1 MSPTLKTSEG
11 GRIGENGDERAGSA
25 ASGRTG
31 AGSCQRVDARGSGR
45 ADGAE
50 LPANQAAVEAYRKY
64 GSAGLV
70 HGSAGR
76 RSNRA
81 KPQKLRAKVLR
92 LIRSQYSGEPSERFG
107 PTLAAEHL
115 ASEKGI
121 EIGAGTLRPWM
132 LAAGLWSRERKVRA
146 HRNRRARREH
156 FGELVQMDGSFHQW
170 LEERGP
176 RGCLMNL
183 VDDATGTTLCR
194 MGEQETI
201 WAAVGIQIIAARSP
215 QAKGRVERN
224 HGTHQDRL
232 VKKLRRKKITTH
244 AEVNRYLEEE
254 YCDEHNR
261 RFAVEAR
268 SEVDYHLPAPGGRK
282 LREIFRLEDGAGAGQ
297 RLGGA
302 VPQPVLSVH
311 VVSVKIHFHQVYFH
325 QKILVI

>member
-1 MSPTLKTSEG
+1 MS
-11 GRIGENGDERAGSA
+11 EREV
-25 ASGRTG
+25 R
-31 AGSCQRVDARGSGR
+31 R
-45 ADGAE
+45 
-50 LPANQAAVEAYRKY
+50 AAVLAQVAAKEWTLGEAAERMELSYRQTKRLWKRYRKH
-64 GSAGLV
+64 GAAGLV

-81 KPQKLRAKVLR
+81 KPQKLRAKVLG
-92 LIRSQYSGEPSERFG
+92 LIRAQYSGEPGERFG

-121 EIGAGTLRPWM
+121 EIGAGTLRRWM